1 MSSHYSVELEE
12 HVWNQCSTG
21 CNRCGTRATT
31 SFLEGCGTVE
41 QKIQHI

>member
-1 MSSHYSVELEE
+1 M
-12 HVWNQCSTG
+12 WNQCSTG